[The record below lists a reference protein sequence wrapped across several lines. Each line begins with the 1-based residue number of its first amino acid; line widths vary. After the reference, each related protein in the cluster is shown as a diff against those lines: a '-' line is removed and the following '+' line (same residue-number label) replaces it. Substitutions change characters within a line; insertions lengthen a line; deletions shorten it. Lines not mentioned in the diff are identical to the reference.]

1 MITPEDYTDE
11 LATAEEFLAYLRP
24 SGAHWRTFVRGKLSW
39 VFRGQRD
46 ANWRLLPSAWRTD
59 RTTREEIQLLSNA
72 TYGVDTLGSLSCM
85 LDCCHLTVP
94 EGVAEV
100 HRQSQNELDML
111 QEFIMHSNY
120 ATLPFPHSSVD
131 IRVQEFGWVALSSE
145 HIAECYPGFEH
156 RQGKFFDLALQTQ
169 AFEIPEEFY
178 RELPEEAHDYFRA
191 LKKSWPSVTNFTM
204 RNSVAALAQH
214 HGVPTRLLD
223 WSYDSRKAAFFAG
236 SGLGADD
243 LNEDKKIAV
252 FAVNPFMLRNHT
264 LSESELSGRAS
275 DREAAEVF
283 LSSHSLFVEKTNTT
297 SYLAAQEGL
306 FTFPEYADL
315 FHILTGEYPTIDL
328 GLERM
333 ATWRVKHARA
343 GDQAP
348 NIRDYI
354 RKVTLPY
361 SEVDQLMEL
370 LDDERIMLTTLMPNL
385 DRFKECMLERSRRK
399 QRISSRQTT

>member
-24 SGAHWRTFVRGKLSW
+24 SGEHWRTFVQGKLSW

-46 ANWRLLPSAWRTD
+46 ANWRLVPSAWRTD
-59 RTTREEIQLLSNA
+59 GTTREEIQLLSNA
-72 TYGVDTLGSLSCM
+72 TYGVDTLGSMSCM
-85 LDCCHLTVP
+85 LDCCPLSVP

-100 HRQSQNELDML
+100 HRQSKNELGML
-111 QEFIMHSNY
+111 QEFIVHSNY
-120 ATLPFPHSSVD
+120 AGLPFPHSSVD
-131 IRVQEFGWVALSSE
+131 IRVQEFGWAALFSE
-145 HIAECYPGFEH
+145 NFEESYPGFKH
-156 RQGKFFDLALQTQ
+156 RRSKFFDLALQTQ
-169 AFEIPEEFY
+169 AIDLPEDLY
-178 RELPEEAHDYFRA
+178 RELPEEDHAYFHA

-236 SGLGADD
+236 SGLDEDD
-243 LNEDKKIAV
+243 LNGDKKIAV

-264 LSESELSGRAS
+264 LSESELSRKGS
-275 DREAAEVF
+275 DRESAEVF

-315 FHILTGEYPTIDL
+315 FRILTGEYPTIDL
-328 GLERM
+328 GLEKM
-333 ATWRVKHARA
+333 ATWRDKHSESANHS
-343 GDQAP
+343 P
-348 NIRDYI
+348 SIRDYI

-361 SEVDQLMEL
+361 SEVDQLMEF

-399 QRISSRQTT
+399 QRISSRRTT